1 MGTLATAGPFLP
13 WPDGHRAT
21 ADALRASV
29 PSIAEETVLDIR
41 RELPE
46 YVRPHDAR
54 YAATL
59 ELGVRYAI
67 GQFVELVNDP
77 SAPTDEVVAFFR
89 DVGYGE
95 ALEGRSLEPLRLAVR
110 RGAKTAVRRL
120 SEAASGREP
129 DLPSPVYSQV
139 IDAIFP
145 YLDLLDAAAARGHA
159 EGEARTEHGLRRHRR
174 LLLDLLIADPPP
186 TERSV
191 RAQARWAGWHPARTV
206 AAVALHPRGDRTP
219 ATPPLGPDVLD
230 GLHLNQPCLIVP
242 DPEGP
247 GRRQALEAALRG
259 WIAVLGPAGA
269 VTELGPSLR
278 WARHALSLARRGA
291 LPSDGLLDVADHM
304 PTLVIT
310 QGHDLVGRVAA
321 RRLAPLERV
330 RSRQRRRLL
339 AETLVACLECGFN
352 SARVAER
359 VHLHP
364 QTVRYRLRTL
374 EDLFGQVIYDPA
386 HSLELQMVLRAWLAD
401 NPASESGQD
410 AAPET
415 AAPARTDGAAASRPS
430 APDRG
435 AQRTSTAAST
445 ADATSPPAG

>member
-174 LLLDLLIADPPP
+174 LLLDLLIADPPRRNGP
-186 TERSV
+186 SARRRGGRAGIPPAPWPPSRCTRAATGRPRRRRSV
-191 RAQARWAGWHPARTV
+191 RTCWT
-206 AAVALHPRGDRTP
+206 
-219 ATPPLGPDVLD
+219 
-230 GLHLNQPCLIVP
+230 
-242 DPEGP
+242 
-247 GRRQALEAALRG
+247 
-259 WIAVLGPAGA
+259 
-269 VTELGPSLR
+269 
-278 WARHALSLARRGA
+278 
-291 LPSDGLLDVADHM
+291 
-304 PTLVIT
+304 
-310 QGHDLVGRVAA
+310 
-321 RRLAPLERV
+321 
-330 RSRQRRRLL
+330 
-339 AETLVACLECGFN
+339 AC
-352 SARVAER
+352 
-359 VHLHP
+359 
-364 QTVRYRLRTL
+364 
-374 EDLFGQVIYDPA
+374 
-386 HSLELQMVLRAWLAD
+386 
-401 NPASESGQD
+401 
-410 AAPET
+410 
-415 AAPARTDGAAASRPS
+415 
-430 APDRG
+430 
-435 AQRTSTAAST
+435 TST
-445 ADATSPPAG
+445 SPA